1 MMTNDPIG
9 SVEYA
14 SSLLWPIRLSFDILF
29 DDDTIHYCLF
39 DLPMAEQPWYGYHQ
53 SKLYGSGM
61 LPLSDVA
68 GKENATPEAVA
79 EALCREIGI
88 TKSFTIGNVR
98 RNYVDLHIPE
108 FVRRSLIRPNHPV
121 ESPSA
126 QRARAYIL
134 FADLRGFSTWSLSVN
149 PEQVTRIFEVISERV
164 VQMLI
169 DYHYDYWKLLGD
181 GIMLVWEVTDDET
194 TTADNAIGAAFELH
208 KKYWYYWKEDEAH
221 LPEGFGIAICGGD
234 VVKYASA
241 TFFESV
247 VITDYLG
254 PVVNLAAR
262 LQSIAKAGQVL
273 VNKQVSKKSR
283 FNGYSFENVSDRLKN
298 ELDNLKGIPDSERV
312 IFQVIH
318 KYFGPDWLNFCH
330 TR

>member
-1 MMTNDPIG
+1 MITNDPIG
-9 SVEYA
+9 SVEYT
-14 SSLLWPIRLSFDILF
+14 SNLLRPVRLSFDIIL
-29 DDDTIHYCLF
+29 DDDTIHYSLA
-39 DLPMAEQPWYGYHQ
+39 DLPKSEQPWYGYHQ
-53 SKLYGSGM
+53 SNLYGSGM
-61 LPLSDVA
+61 LPLLDVA
-68 GKENATPEAVA
+68 GNESATPEAVA

-88 TKSFTIGNVR
+88 NKSFTIDNVR
-98 RNYVDLHIPE
+98 RNYIDLHIPE

-121 ESPSA
+121 EYPSA
-126 QRARAYIL
+126 KRVKAYIL

-149 PEQVTRIFEVISERV
+149 PEQVAQIFEVISERV

-169 DYHYDYWKLLGD
+169 DYHYNYWKLLGD
-181 GIMLVWEVTDDET
+181 GIMLVWEVIDDET
-194 TTADNAIGAAFELH
+194 TVADNAIGAAFELH
-208 KKYWYYWKEDEAH
+208 KKYWYYRKEAGAH
-221 LPEGFGIAICGGD
+221 LPEGFGISICYGD

-273 VNKQVSKKSR
+273 VNEQVSKNSKSHW
-283 FNGYSFENVSDRLKN
+283 YSFENVSNRLKH
-298 ELDNLKGIPDSERV
+298 ELDNLKGISDSERV

-318 KYFGPDWLNFCH
+318 K
-330 TR
+330 